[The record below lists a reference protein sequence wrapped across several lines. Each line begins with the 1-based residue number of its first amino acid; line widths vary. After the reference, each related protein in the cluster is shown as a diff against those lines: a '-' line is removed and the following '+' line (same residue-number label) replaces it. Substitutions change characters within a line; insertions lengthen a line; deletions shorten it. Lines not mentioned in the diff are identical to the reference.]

1 MKKHCVLYFFALFSL
16 SAFAQN
22 KSFQAEAWD
31 IDTLVAR
38 GKIKEAKLQLEA
50 INKAYF
56 TKEEYVQYLIYAQ
69 GFYFHETE
77 DHLTTLAIATEA
89 LDLVPKVFPSDY
101 ALQGTTAANYLET
114 LYMMSRN
121 EESVAWQEQNL
132 EKILLQNKYNNLI
145 TSKLYMQSGVALN
158 GVGNFAKADDYLQ
171 KSLHLL
177 VSELG
182 ENHFDVAKNYYRYAY
197 TLYER
202 NEFQKAITYYEKALP
217 IFRQLKGEKYSYNA
231 NILSLIGESYAAL
244 KVADKALSYQLEAM
258 ALAQQILPED
268 ADIMV
273 YFYNAMA
280 AAYTLNQQQE
290 KAIPL
295 FGKALAIDSTFDYAY
310 TGLARAYTQQKNFE
324 KAHQNL
330 DKTWQIFKYTK
341 GIDFAKIKSSRR
353 FSAHLLQRAN
363 IYKAEFD
370 ATKNTDFLAKA
381 VEIVEEAKRLSVYNI
396 NRFPEPRNKK
406 RFYEDALS
414 QIEKTLELDY
424 QYFIS
429 DKTNL
434 QHAFDYVEFG
444 KGFLLHQAMEEQR
457 FLAKAEVPQAI
468 KTKEKKEK
476 TAIEK
481 LEKTIFEQGK
491 NDALQN
497 ELFDAKQAYAKTQN
511 EVKSYCKNYYTQSV
525 FAVPNNALRTA
536 QALLD
541 AETTLLDYVITPKK
555 IYIFVIQNDK
565 ANWFTYDKDFPLEQ
579 SVTDFILSISTSQKD
594 EFAYVQKAKK
604 YADLA
609 TLLYAK
615 LIAPIAA
622 ELKQNVII
630 VPDKA
635 LANLPFDALLTKVSE
650 KTERFQQHQYLLQ
663 KYNISYC
670 NSIDLLSKMKIKNS
684 ESRAKN
690 TLLAVAPFYDNSSP
704 FIDSLKSIAAVTRD
718 KLDALPYSGEEVFKV
733 AKIMGGKT
741 LTGNDANKN
750 NVTDV
755 WTNYQILHFAT
766 HGKANFE
773 QGEFSYLAFSPMA
786 QDKRLYAKDIYNFDL
801 NHVEMV
807 VLSAC
812 ESGIGEQQIGEGAI
826 SIARAFAQAGA
837 KSIVTTLWSINDE
850 KTKDIMAYFY
860 KNLKAGM
867 TKSKALQQAKITYL
881 LSQKGNNAHPFF
893 WAAFE
898 LIGNPAS
905 VMSDE

>member
-22 KSFQAEAWD
+22 KPFQAEAWD

-38 GKIKEAKLQLEA
+38 GKIKEAKLQLEG

-56 TKEEYVQYLIYAQ
+56 TKEEYVHYLIYAQ
-69 GFYFHETE
+69 GFYFRETE
-77 DHLTTLAIATEA
+77 EHTTTLAFATEA
-89 LDLVPKVFPSDY
+89 LDLTPKVFPTDY
-101 ALQGTTAANYLET
+101 ALQGTVAVNYLET

-121 EESVAWQEQNL
+121 EESVAWQELNL
-132 EKILLQNKYNNLI
+132 EKLLRQNKNNNLI
-145 TSKLYMQSGVALN
+145 ISNLYMQCGAALN
-158 GVGNFAKADDYLQ
+158 SVGNFTKADDYLQ
-171 KSLHLL
+171 KSLKLL
-177 VSELG
+177 VSERG
-182 ENHFDVAKNYYRYAY
+182 EYHFDVARAYYRYGY

-202 NEFQKAITYYEKALP
+202 NEFQKAIGYYEKALP
-217 IFRQLKGEKYSYNA
+217 IFRKLKGEKHQYNA
-231 NILSLIGESYAAL
+231 NTLSLIGESYAAL
-244 KVADKALSYQLEAM
+244 KNADKALEYQLQAM
-258 ALAQQILPED
+258 DLAQQILPED
-268 ADIMV
+268 AEIMV
-273 YFYNAMA
+273 FFYNALA
-280 AAYTLNQQQE
+280 AAYTLNQQAE
-290 KAIPL
+290 KGIPL
-295 FGKALAIDSTFDYAY
+295 LEKALAIDSTFEYAY
-310 TGLARAYTQQKNFE
+310 SGLARAYTQQKDFE

-330 DKTWQIFKYTK
+330 DKSWKIFNYTQ
-341 GIDFAKIKSSRR
+341 GIDFAKIKSPRR
-353 FSAHLLQRAN
+353 FSSHLLQRAN
-363 IYKAEFD
+363 IYKAQFD
-370 ATKNTDFLAKA
+370 VTKEANFLAKA
-381 VEIVEEAKRLSVYNI
+381 VEIVDEAKRLSVYNI

-406 RFYEDALS
+406 RFYEDAFS
-414 QIEKTLELDY
+414 QIERSLEIDY

-429 DKTNL
+429 DKSNL

-468 KTKEKKEK
+468 KTKEKREK
-476 TAIEK
+476 TEIEK
-481 LEKTIFEQGK
+481 LEKAIFEQGK

-497 ELFDAKQAYAKTQN
+497 ELFELKQAYAKTQN

-525 FAVPNNALRTA
+525 FAVPENTLRTA

-541 AETTLLDYVITPKK
+541 DETTLLDYVVTAKK
-555 IYIFVIQNDK
+555 IYVFVIQNDK
-565 ANWFTYDKDFPLEQ
+565 ENWYVYDKDFPLEQ
-579 SVTDFILSISTSQKD
+579 MVTDFLLSISTSQKD
-594 EFAYVQKAKK
+594 EFAYAKKAKQ
-604 YADLA
+604 YVDLA
-609 TLLYAK
+609 ALLYSK

-630 VPDKA
+630 IPDKA
-635 LANLPFDALLTKVSE
+635 LSNLPFDALITKVSE

-670 NSIDLLSKMKIKNS
+670 NSIDLLSKMKTKSSDSEAKNS
-684 ESRAKN
+684 
-690 TLLAVAPFYDNSSP
+690 LLAIAPFYDNSSP
-704 FIDSLKSIAAVTRD
+704 FLDSLKSIAAVTRD
-718 KLDALPYSGEEVFKV
+718 KLEALPYSGEEVFKV

-741 LTGNDANKN
+741 LVGDNASKNDVTKIWN
-750 NVTDV
+750 NYNV
-755 WTNYQILHFAT
+755 LHFAT

-773 QGEFSYLAFSPMA
+773 QGEFSYLAFSPTA

-860 KNLKAGM
+860 KNLKTGM

-893 WAAFE
+893 WAAFQ
-898 LIGNPAS
+898 LIGNTNS
-905 VMSDE
+905 VK